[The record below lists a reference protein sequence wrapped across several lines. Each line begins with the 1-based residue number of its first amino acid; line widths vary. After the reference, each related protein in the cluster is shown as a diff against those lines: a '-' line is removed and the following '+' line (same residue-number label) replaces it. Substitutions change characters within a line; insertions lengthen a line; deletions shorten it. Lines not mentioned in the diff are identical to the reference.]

1 MKINQ
6 WIQKNELFSRIFLFV
21 VVGVISVCLLTV
33 VVIYGRSKDAYVAS
47 YQSSNQLLLE
57 KIQEDYE
64 RLNENIHRIFDIVDE
79 SKAVETYLE
88 GDMNQGRTILELNE
102 QLKDTRSLFQD
113 IPSNLVLIGFNGG
126 TFFQNDAVRN
136 QSVDDFLA
144 SAFIQQINDNDAI
157 SQYYFL
163 DQGLST
169 STSDSPGLMYVRK
182 LMKEETIFG
191 YALIFLKESDFSSIY
206 RQLLDTSLHSI
217 YIVNEQ
223 NQILSTSDPSLL
235 GKPFEDRLVTVKR
248 DTSINQLPL
257 YSYHFTFYDV
267 LDESHL
273 VRNMNLIKPALL
285 ISVVSILLFSLLAFW
300 IIRNITQPIYQ
311 LIAKLPAVTQ
321 GDFSDKVT
329 INGTYET
336 RELGRAYNL
345 MLEDLE
351 SYVDHLMVTEAEK
364 RKFEIR
370 SLQMQIQPHFVY
382 NTLTAI
388 KFLIWQNEQEAA
400 TQAIESFVQLLR
412 HTFNR
417 KEIVPLK
424 DELAIVE
431 EYLVLMNVRYGNRI
445 QSTIFSEDG
454 CEDILVPKMILQ
466 PIIEN
471 AYLHA
476 FPEEDSG
483 LIQIF
488 SRVSKEG
495 LKIEIID
502 TGIGFNEEHPT
513 STANHFEHY
522 SGIGLDNI
530 DQRIK
535 LLYGEKYGLTVESRI
550 NEGTTVRLLLP
561 IQREEAA

>member
-1 MKINQ
+1 
-6 WIQKNELFSRIFLFV
+6 
-21 VVGVISVCLLTV
+21 
-33 VVIYGRSKDAYVAS
+33 
-47 YQSSNQLLLE
+47 
-57 KIQEDYE
+57 
-64 RLNENIHRIFDIVDE
+64 
-79 SKAVETYLE
+79 
-88 GDMNQGRTILELNE
+88 
-102 QLKDTRSLFQD
+102 
-113 IPSNLVLIGFNGG
+113 
-126 TFFQNDAVRN
+126 
-136 QSVDDFLA
+136 
-144 SAFIQQINDNDAI
+144 
-157 SQYYFL
+157 
-163 DQGLST
+163 
-169 STSDSPGLMYVRK
+169 
-182 LMKEETIFG
+182 
-191 YALIFLKESDFSSIY
+191 
-206 RQLLDTSLHSI
+206 
-217 YIVNEQ
+217 
-223 NQILSTSDPSLL
+223 
-235 GKPFEDRLVTVKR
+235 
-248 DTSINQLPL
+248 
-257 YSYHFTFYDV
+257 
-267 LDESHL
+267 
-273 VRNMNLIKPALL
+273 
-285 ISVVSILLFSLLAFW
+285 
-300 IIRNITQPIYQ
+300 
-311 LIAKLPAVTQ
+311 
-321 GDFSDKVT
+321 
-329 INGTYET
+329 
-336 RELGRAYNL
+336 
-345 MLEDLE
+345 
-351 SYVDHLMVTEAEK
+351 
-364 RKFEIR
+364 
-370 SLQMQIQPHFVY
+370 
-382 NTLTAI
+382 
-388 KFLIWQNEQEAA
+388 
-400 TQAIESFVQLLR
+400 LLR

-561 IQREEAA
+561 IQREESE

>member
-1 MKINQ
+1 
-6 WIQKNELFSRIFLFV
+6 
-21 VVGVISVCLLTV
+21 
-33 VVIYGRSKDAYVAS
+33 
-47 YQSSNQLLLE
+47 
-57 KIQEDYE
+57 
-64 RLNENIHRIFDIVDE
+64 
-79 SKAVETYLE
+79 
-88 GDMNQGRTILELNE
+88 
-102 QLKDTRSLFQD
+102 
-113 IPSNLVLIGFNGG
+113 
-126 TFFQNDAVRN
+126 
-136 QSVDDFLA
+136 
-144 SAFIQQINDNDAI
+144 
-157 SQYYFL
+157 
-163 DQGLST
+163 
-169 STSDSPGLMYVRK
+169 
-182 LMKEETIFG
+182 
-191 YALIFLKESDFSSIY
+191 
-206 RQLLDTSLHSI
+206 
-217 YIVNEQ
+217 
-223 NQILSTSDPSLL
+223 
-235 GKPFEDRLVTVKR
+235 
-248 DTSINQLPL
+248 
-257 YSYHFTFYDV
+257 
-267 LDESHL
+267 
-273 VRNMNLIKPALL
+273 MNLIKPALL

-329 INGTYET
+329 INGTYEA

-471 AYLHA
+471 AYLYA

-502 TGIGFNEEHPT
+502 TGIGFNEEHPS

-561 IQREEAA
+561 IQREETE